1 MATLRRAL
9 LAALALRASGALA
22 AGAVPQA
29 LSLEE
34 ALRTLDAQSLTLAQ
48 ARSRAEEAAGVS
60 RQALSAALP
69 SFQISGTYLRNSDAA
84 TAPIGRLFALLDPG
98 APAPADLVIQPLEA
112 FAASGA
118 VRVPLVAPSA
128 WADVAAARAAERG
141 AEASADAVRAQLRAA
156 LVQSAWGASAGE
168 EIAAATERAVES
180 AEEQAR
186 SAERAV
192 AAGTGVPLAVLQAR
206 TEAVKRRSD
215 LARARAD
222 LERARLASGV
232 LLGRAVPVRIVL
244 APAAPPQTLD
254 AAALAE
260 EALSRRA
267 EVRAAEA
274 QIAAAERQLT
284 SARLRWLPQL
294 STTASA
300 FAQDVPLPTG
310 KNDGWRL
317 TVDLGWTIYDGGAR
331 DGRARQAAGAAAGAR
346 AAAEAERVAIAQEV
360 ADGARDVALAVE
372 RLHLAEEQARLAGE
386 AAATARRGFAAGVA
400 SSLDVLDANDRLYQ
414 SDVGLADARARVA
427 VAVAALDRA
436 AGRS

>member
-1 MATLRRAL
+1 MATLGAAL
-9 LAALALRASGALA
+9 LAALALLASSPLA
-22 AGAVPQA
+22 EDAPPAT
-29 LSLEE
+29 LSLAE
-34 ALRTLDAQSLTLAQ
+34 ALRLLDDRSLALAQ
-48 ARSRAEEAAGVS
+48 ARARIDEAAGVS

-69 SFQISGTYLRNSDAA
+69 TVQIGGSYTRNSDAA
-84 TAPIGRLFALLDPG
+84 RAPIGQLLARQNPG
-98 APAPADLVIQPLEA
+98 APAPPDLIIQPLEA
-112 FAASGA
+112 FSASGA

-128 WADVAAARAAERG
+128 WADVSAARAAERG
-141 AEASADAVRAQLRAA
+141 AEASAEALRVQLRGA
-156 LVQSAWGASAGE
+156 LVQSAWAASAGE
-168 EIAAATERAVES
+168 EIASATLRAVAS
-180 AEEQAR
+180 ADEQAR

-232 LLGRAVPVRIVL
+232 LLGRAEPVRIAL
-244 APAAPPQTLD
+244 PAAASPAALD
-254 AAALAE
+254 AGALTG

-267 EVRAAEA
+267 EIRAAEA
-274 QIAAAERQLT
+274 QVAAAERQLA

-310 KNDGWRL
+310 KTDGWRL
-317 TVDLGWTIYDGGAR
+317 TLDLGWTVYDGGLR
-331 DGRARQAAGAAAGAR
+331 DGRARQASGAIATAR
-346 AAAEAERVAIAQEV
+346 AAAEAQRVAVAQEV
-360 ADGARDVALAVE
+360 KDAARDVALAVE
-372 RLHLAEEQARLAGE
+372 RLHLAEEQAGLAGE
-386 AAATARRGFAAGVA
+386 AAATARRGFAGGVA

-414 SDVGLADARARVA
+414 SDIGLADARARLGLA
-427 VAVAALDRA
+427 LAALDRA

>member
-1 MATLRRAL
+1 MATLRAAL
-9 LAALALRASGALA
+9 PAALALLASSPLA
-22 AGAVPQA
+22 EEAQPAT
-29 LSLEE
+29 LSLDE
-34 ALRTLDAQSLTLAQ
+34 ALRLLDDRSLALAQ
-48 ARSRAEEAAGVS
+48 ARGRIEEAAGAS

-69 SFQISGTYLRNSDAA
+69 TVQVGGSYTRNSDAA
-84 TAPIGRLFALLDPG
+84 RAPIGQLLARQNPG
-98 APAPADLVIQPLEA
+98 APAPPDLLIQPLEA
-112 FAASGA
+112 FSASGA

-128 WADVAAARAAERG
+128 WADVSAARAAERG
-141 AEASADAVRAQLRAA
+141 TEASADAVRVQLRAA
-156 LVQSAWGASAGE
+156 LVQSAWAASAGE
-168 EIAAATERAVES
+168 EIASATLRAVAS
-180 AEEQAR
+180 ADEQAR

-232 LLGRAVPVRIVL
+232 LLGRAEPVRIAL
-244 APAAPPQTLD
+244 PAAASPAVPD
-254 AAALAE
+254 AGALIE

-267 EVRAAEA
+267 EIRAADA
-274 QIAAAERQLT
+274 QVAAAERQRE

-300 FAQDVPLPTG
+300 FAQDVPFPTG
-310 KNDGWRL
+310 KTDGWRL
-317 TVDLGWTIYDGGAR
+317 TLDLGWTLYDGGLR
-331 DGRARQAAGAAAGAR
+331 DGRARQASGAIAAAR

-360 ADGARDVALAVE
+360 QDGARDVALALE
-372 RLHLAEEQARLAGE
+372 RLHLAEEQARLAGD
-386 AAATARRGFAAGVA
+386 AAATARRGFAGGVA

-414 SDVGLADARARVA
+414 SDVGLADARARLGIA
-427 VAVAALDRA
+427 LAALDRA